1 MMVLG
6 CAAFVV
12 NAQPLE
18 NNDEMANQNEQEALI
33 RSIEFVEIE
42 EKEDLHAALLRFL
55 PNDFDPY
62 KGMVIDSSDIHFQK
76 VCEPVEVNMNTQS
89 YLPKGFNPYV
99 GL

>member
-1 MMVLG
+1 MG
-6 CAAFVV
+6 CAIFAA

-18 NNDEMANQNEQEALI
+18 NNDKITNQEPQEVLI
-33 RSIEFVEIE
+33 RNIEFVEIE
-42 EKEDLHAALLRFL
+42 EKDALHATLLQYL

-62 KGMVIDSSDIHFQK
+62 QGMVMNPSDIHFEDC
-76 VCEPVEVNMNTQS
+76 CEPVEVNMDTKS